1 MITPEDEKQFDQLH
15 PMLPNDNY
23 GSGLTSSNDNSN
35 NQLIE
40 PESQSIPPYES
51 VMQQNIN
58 MYPPQNMNNY
68 PPQQN
73 INMMPQQNINMMPQ
87 QNINM
92 MPQQNIN
99 MIPQQNINM
108 IPQQN
113 INMIPQQNINMAP
126 QNPQPQVIF
135 VQSSSN
141 PIPLS
146 GNGVQRISS
155 NQFSIFAKVNDSS
168 SCCAITLITL
178 GCLFIFTFYLFIIG
192 IIFLILGIK
201 KLASKNIYYIFT
213 LNQNNIQV
221 TDRSGFSAKESF
233 YLRGQIDKIDFFST
247 LVNQGNDL
255 YNEYHLRIQSN
266 QTAIELLNL
275 KTKKPLFTPQEMS
288 IFTQAMNNHI
298 NSWKTMPIYI

>member
-15 PMLPNDNY
+15 PILPNDNY

-73 INMMPQQNINMMPQ
+73 INMIPQQNINMMPQ

-92 MPQQNIN
+92 M
-99 MIPQQNINM
+99 
-108 IPQQN
+108 PQQN

-178 GCLFIFTFYLFIIG
+178 GCFFIFNFYLFIIG

-266 QTAIELLNL
+266 QTAFELLNL

>member
-68 PPQQN
+68 P
-73 INMMPQQNINMMPQ
+73 
-87 QNINM
+87 
-92 MPQQNIN
+92 
-99 MIPQQNINM
+99 
-108 IPQQN
+108 PQQN